1 MDDGPADSD
10 VPARGSGETAA
21 HRRLKALALAWAR
34 GRGWEFAAE
43 EVRVPRSGYR
53 ADVAAAASE
62 EGGGGTVILECKQ
75 ARADL
80 RRDAHA
86 EEAVRAR
93 IAEFEARRGALAALL
108 AVHRPDLRRGE
119 ALWAEYDGWDGEAAR
134 HRTYRAVMRRLAAL
148 RRRAADGTK
157 FSRLRR
163 WRSADRLYLVV
174 EADIQ
179 AAAEAPAGWGVLVH
193 EGGRLVEARPADAAD
208 AGPAQRAALRTAIGR
223 RLAGPPAPGAGG
235 LLFPGFA

>member
-1 MDDGPADSD
+1 MDDGPADSG
-10 VPARGSGETAA
+10 VPPRVSGETAA

-43 EVRVPRSGYR
+43 EVRIPRSGYR

-62 EGGGGTVILECKQ
+62 EEGGGTVILECKQ

-86 EEAVRAR
+86 EETVRTRLA
-93 IAEFEARRGALAALL
+93 ALAARRDALAALL

-119 ALWAEYDGWDGEAAR
+119 ALWPEYDGWDGEAAG
-134 HRTYRAVMRRLAAL
+134 HRTYRAVVRRLAAL
-148 RRRAADGTK
+148 RRGVADGTK

-174 EADIQ
+174 EADLHAVAQ
-179 AAAEAPAGWGVLVH
+179 APAGWGVLVRD
-193 EGGRLVEARPADAAD
+193 GGMLVEARAAEPAD
-208 AGPAQRAALRTAIGR
+208 AGPVQRAALRAAIGR